1 MMRMFLGLP
10 QCAVVLF
17 KLVGFGCQKVAF
29 NFGIVKLH
37 KAVSVLFRCTKI
49 RKRFHSDNNQSEISM
64 PDSGWGGVTHAST
77 NQHLPGGL

>member
-17 KLVGFGCQKVAF
+17 KLVEFGCQKVAF

-49 RKRFHSDNNQSEISM
+49 RK
-64 PDSGWGGVTHAST
+64 AK
-77 NQHLPGGL
+77 LA